1 MSTQYLLR
9 IRPSVDEPPEPRNPD
24 SERRRKKKRSGDK
37 EAPEP
42 RPRRDNPSPG
52 IPRDPQDLPEQEL
65 QS

>member
-1 MSTQYLLR
+1 MSARHLPQ
-9 IRPSVDEPPEPRNPD
+9 IKSSVDEPLEPRNPD

-42 RPRRDNPSPG
+42 RPRHGNLSPE